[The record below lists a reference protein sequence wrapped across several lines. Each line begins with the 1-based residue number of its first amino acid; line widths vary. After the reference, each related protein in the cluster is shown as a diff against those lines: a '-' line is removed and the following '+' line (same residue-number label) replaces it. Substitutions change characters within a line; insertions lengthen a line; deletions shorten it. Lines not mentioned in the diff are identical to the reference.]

1 MKIEQ
6 DLQKFF
12 TMVEIKNKVV
22 KPRPGNI
29 QSDYI
34 PNSNRTDVYFG

>member
-12 TMVEIKNKVV
+12 IMVEINKVV

-29 QSDYI
+29 QPDYI